1 MLQLLYKPK
10 IQGRVFY
17 TLQIVLFQQQETE
30 KYFCKQSAD
39 LFWSKISVIL
49 MTFVQTHE
57 HKTSNSF
64 LTSNFILYRKILN
77 VYFYTKP

>member
-1 MLQLLYKPK
+1 MLQYNKLETIVSKNVTAVSTKRHKSRLHTSLDMLQLLYKPK

-39 LFWSKISVIL
+39 LF
-49 MTFVQTHE
+49 
-57 HKTSNSF
+57 
-64 LTSNFILYRKILN
+64 
-77 VYFYTKP
+77 